1 MTNMREIIMALLV
14 TEMSVIMNTVTPE
27 IGRETVIMRTGTEMT
42 DIERRD
48 TEMRGT
54 ERVTSMTDLPESIMR
69 ETGDMRDMTGRDT
82 TIPAVHQGDLLLLDL
97 HHLTGDLITDHLHLE
112 VSSVVPLMDKFTYN
126 TIITFFLLSFLN
138 FCPAL

>member
-112 VSSVVPLMDKFTYN
+112 VSSVSLMDKFTYIN
-126 TIITFFLLSFLN
+126 HIFLPKFS
-138 FCPAL
+138 